1 METCKRKSILVDLGI
16 FTYIPAYSDVSV
28 YSHSCL
34 FKNYSGIFTTLFKSC
49 RFRTLLYSDPEAY
62 VELWHIQKTGIYRTL
77 AYSEPEAYSVPWY
90 I

>member
-16 FTYIPAYSDVSV
+16 FTYIPAYSDVNV

-34 FKNYSGIFTTLFKSC
+34 FRNYSGIFLTLFKS
-49 RFRTLLYSDPEAY
+49 LLYSDPEAY
-62 VELWHIQKTGIYRTL
+62 LELRHIQKTGIYRTL